1 MIMKVLTNAILLV
14 GLALTFSSCEKMVQ
28 GELSMKRTDYT
39 GTELRIDGYYYNESF
54 VAPYPNYS
62 IAKRFFYRNGI
73 KFGVCSYDTTTM
85 SFDEHCASLAKSKLN
100 WYVFKI
106 EGNAITIEGWD
117 NITQTFKEYGE
128 ILNDTT
134 FRIIEIERSER
145 TEKSNI
151 IYHFKQFSPKPDSTN
166 TFIR

>member
-1 MIMKVLTNAILLV
+1 MNHRNLILSAIVLAV
-14 GLALTFSSCEKMVQ
+14 VFSSCEKMIQ
-28 GELSMKRTDYT
+28 GELSMVRTDYT
-39 GTELRIDGYYYNESF
+39 ETVLRIDGYYYNESF

-62 IAKRFFYRNGI
+62 IAKSFFYRNGI

-85 SFDEHCASLAKSKLN
+85 SFDEHCAALTKSKLN

-106 EGNAITIEGWD
+106 EGNSITIEGWD
-117 NITQTFKEYGE
+117 NSTQTFKEYGE

-134 FRIIEIERSER
+134 FRITEIERSER

-166 TFIR
+166 RFIK

>member
-1 MIMKVLTNAILLV
+1 MKNTVFTITQAIILVLVL
-14 GLALTFSSCEKMVQ
+14 SSCEKVFQ
-28 GELSMKRTDYT
+28 DEFSIQRTDYT

-62 IAKRFFYRNGI
+62 IAKSFFYRNGI

-85 SFDEHCASLAKSKLN
+85 SFDEHCASLAKNKLN

-106 EGNAITIEGWD
+106 EGNTITIEGWD
-117 NITQTFKEYGE
+117 NLTQTFKEYGE

-134 FRIIEIERSER
+134 FRINRIERSGR
-145 TEKSNI
+145 TDKSNS
-151 IYHFKQFSPKPDSTN
+151 IYHFKQFAPKPDSTN
-166 TFIR
+166 NFIK